1 MPVHELPAEQG
12 PPAAHVCVVYDPTDG
27 SVVLI
32 HECLRRGCDPA
43 ECSRM
48 ALATVQPVLESIKSL
63 GASQW
68 GTLRILHLA
77 HRLRLDPGSRFR
89 VDLATNELVSAESW

>member
-1 MPVHELPAEQG
+1 MPVHELPAGQG

-32 HECLRRGCDPA
+32 HECLEGGCDPA

-48 ALATVQPVLESIKSL
+48 ALATLQPVLESIKSL
-63 GASQW
+63 GTSPSD
-68 GTLRILHLA
+68 TLRILHLA
-77 HRLRLDPGSRFR
+77 HRSRLDPGSRFR
-89 VDLATNELVSAESW
+89 VDLATHELVSAEPW